1 MYEMYNIMTVSNI
14 QEANW
19 NALLER
25 FQPIFNDIE
34 QGAVERETDRQLPF
48 EQVKQLL
55 DAGFGRVRIPTALGG
70 FGASLSQYLLLL
82 TALAKAD
89 SNIAQIFRAHSAFI
103 EAELLQDNLDV
114 QTQWFPILV
123 NGGFIGAAMSEK
135 IAATDVTV
143 YLEKKEEGGWV
154 LNGKKYYST
163 GTLYA
168 DWMTVYAK
176 YENDLAIVMV
186 QTTAQGVTRLDDWD
200 GFGQRLTGSGTTIY
214 DDVDI
219 PEHHLIRFFGKNGMP
234 SGEFMAA
241 YFQLYHLATL
251 AGIVQAELR
260 DAIVYT
266 HSRTRTFR
274 VPGET
279 SPRQDPLVQ
288 RVIGRISSIA
298 YAIDAIVRQNAFSLE
313 QYIQGQHRPIGVSNI
328 EEPIDV
334 RVYQAQQIILG
345 LAQEASGL
353 IFEVGGASSVS
364 RKLQLD
370 RHWRNVRTLASHNP
384 ASQREQAL
392 GNFYLNNIEPTI
404 ALHVL
409 QQAVTNKQ
417 QLAEAVSLPS

>member
-1 MYEMYNIMTVSNI
+1 MTVSDI

-19 NALLER
+19 DTLLAI

-34 QGAVERETDRQLPF
+34 HGAIERETNRQLPF

-55 DAGFGRVRIPTALGG
+55 DAGFGRVRIPVAAGG
-70 FGASLSQYLLLL
+70 LGASLPQYLLLL

-103 EAELLQDNLDV
+103 EAELLQDNRDV
-114 QTQWFPILV
+114 QDRWFPVLV
-123 NGGFIGAAMSEK
+123 QGGFIGAAMSEK

-143 YLEKKEEGGWV
+143 YLEQKQDGGWV

-176 YENDLAIVMV
+176 YENDLAMVMV
-186 QTTAQGVTRLDDWD
+186 QTTAQGVMRLDDWD

-214 DDVDI
+214 DNVDI
-219 PEHHLIRFFGKNGMP
+219 PKHHLIRFFGKDGMP
-234 SGEFMAA
+234 SAEFMAA
-241 YFQLYHLATL
+241 YFQLYHLATI
-251 AGIVQAELR
+251 AGIVQAELK
-260 DAIVYT
+260 DAIAYT

-298 YAIDAIVRQNAFSLE
+298 YAIDAIVRQNALSLD
-313 QYIQGQHRPIGVSNI
+313 QYIQGQQRPIGVSNI

-392 GNFYLNNIEPTI
+392 GNFYLNDVEPTI

-409 QQAVTNKQ
+409 HRAITEKRHVD
-417 QLAEAVSLPS
+417 ESVSLPS